1 MKDLS
6 VLVNG
11 LRKKAEL
18 MIEKHQVVT
27 EKNKQLLNEIVQLNE
42 KLNQKNKQLLEFENK
57 INVIKISK
65 SVRQLT
71 DESTKDVKLK
81 INEMVREIDKC
92 IAQINK

>member
-18 MIEKHQVVT
+18 MIEKHHAVT
-27 EKNKQLLNEIVQLNE
+27 EKNKQLLDEIVQLKE
-42 KLNQKNKQLLEFENK
+42 KLNHKNQQLLEFEDRIK
-57 INVIKISK
+57 VLKISK
-65 SVRQLT
+65 SV
-71 DESTKDVKLK
+71 DNVSTKDVKLK
-81 INEMVREIDKC
+81 INEMVREIDNC

>member
-18 MIEKHQVVT
+18 MIEKHQTVN
-27 EKNKQLLNEIVQLNE
+27 EKNKQLLNEIAQLNE
-42 KLNQKNKQLLEFENK
+42 KLNQKSQQLTELENK
-57 INVIKISK
+57 ISVLKISK
-65 SVRQLT
+65 NVDSG
-71 DESTKDVKLK
+71 STKDVKLK